1 MPLRFFIYYYD
12 IILFYHICLYISLY
26 SFHFYYFI
34 SAPKLHILRASKAV
48 QTVARDLMC
57 RLNKGKWLLVI
68 TLALLLLVSY
78 FLSPLLDG
86 LVLGVVFAYIGRPV
100 RDLFGKRRKIGSL
113 AATVCIAGPLSAIFA
128 LGALEVLNQIRWLE
142 DNRGEIFA
150 AAVEFVSRLHI
161 PQTIFDEISR
171 GMENLLGVGLHILA
185 SVPVFSLG
193 TAITLGVANFLIS
206 LCVCYFVL
214 LEKERLAETAMALL
228 NPGSGDFNRRCL
240 ARIDSTLGGIYIG
253 SIYTAIAGGVTSA
266 AIFYFF
272 DVPRPFAL
280 ACIVFLAGMVPFMTW
295 LVFIPTAL
303 SRYIEHG
310 PMDAALFFLAGSIL
324 VHVAELVI
332 RPYIVSAKSSLH
344 PLLVLLSFLGG
355 GLVAGIAGFFLAPAM
370 VGVVLGISQV
380 MLEEERRKK
389 ESGKM
394 REEQGKG
401 REGK

>member
-1 MPLRFFIYYYD
+1 M
-12 IILFYHICLYISLY
+12 
-26 SFHFYYFI
+26 
-34 SAPKLHILRASKAV
+34 
-48 QTVARDLMC
+48 ARDLLC
-57 RLNKGKWLLVI
+57 GLYRDKGLLMI

-78 FLSPLLDG
+78 LLSPLLDG
-86 LVLGVVFAYIGRPV
+86 MVLGVVFAYVGRPV
-100 RDLFGKRRKIGSL
+100 RDLFKERRKIGSL
-113 AATVCIAGPLSAIFA
+113 AATVCIAGPLSAVFA
-128 LGALEVLNQIRWLE
+128 LGTLEVLSQIRWLE
-142 DNRGEIFA
+142 DHRGEIFA

-161 PQTIFDEISR
+161 PQTIFDELSR
-171 GMENLLGVGLHILA
+171 GMENLLGIGLHLLA

-193 TAITLGVANFLIS
+193 TVITLGVVNFLIS

-214 LEKERLAETAMALL
+214 LEKERLVEAVMALL
-228 NPGSGDFNRRCL
+228 NPETRDFNRRCL

-253 SIYTAIAGGVTSA
+253 SIYTAIAGGVTSV
-266 AIFYFF
+266 AIFYLFG
-272 DVPRPFAL
+272 VPRPFAL

-310 PMDAALFFLAGSIL
+310 PADAALFFLAGSIL

-332 RPYIVSAKSSLH
+332 RPYIVSTKSSLH

-380 MLEEERRKK
+380 MWEEK
-389 ESGKM
+389 EK
-394 REEQGKG
+394 EKG
-401 REGK
+401 RGRESENQNENGNENEKRN

>member
-1 MPLRFFIYYYD
+1 MACDLLSGPCR
-12 IILFYHICLYISLY
+12 
-26 SFHFYYFI
+26 
-34 SAPKLHILRASKAV
+34 KWLHII
-48 QTVARDLMC
+48 VA
-57 RLNKGKWLLVI
+57 
-68 TLALLLLVSY
+68 LALVFLAVYL
-78 FLSPLLDG
+78 LSPLLDG
-86 LVLGVVFAYIGRPV
+86 LVLGVVFAYVARPV
-100 RDLFGKRRKIGSL
+100 RDLFGERRRIGSL
-113 AATVCIAGPLSAIFA
+113 AGTVCIAGPLSAVFA

-142 DNRGEIFA
+142 DHRGEIFE

-171 GMENLLGVGLHILA
+171 GMENLLGIGMHLLA
-185 SVPVFSLG
+185 SMPVFSLG
-193 TAITLGVANFLIS
+193 TAVTLGAVNFLIS

-214 LEKERLAETAMALL
+214 LEKERLAEVSMSYL
-228 NPGSGDFNRRCL
+228 NPESGDFNRRCL
-240 ARIDSTLGGIYIG
+240 ARIDSTLTGIYVG
-253 SIYTAIAGGVTSA
+253 SIYTAIAGGVTSV

-310 PMDAALFFLAGSIL
+310 PTDAALFFLAGSIL

-332 RPYIVSAKSSLH
+332 RPYIVSARSSLH

-370 VGVVLGISQV
+370 VGVVVGISQV
-380 MLEEERRKK
+380 LREEREK
-389 ESGKM
+389 EK
-394 REEQGKG
+394 
-401 REGK
+401 EGEGEN

>member
-1 MPLRFFIYYYD
+1 MA
-12 IILFYHICLYISLY
+12 C
-26 SFHFYYFI
+26 
-34 SAPKLHILRASKAV
+34 
-48 QTVARDLMC
+48 DLLSGFC
-57 RLNKGKWLLVI
+57 GKWLPIIIALALVI
-68 TLALLLLVSY
+68 LVSY
-78 FLSPLLDG
+78 LLSPLLDG
-86 LVLGVVFAYIGRPV
+86 MVLGVVFAYVARPV
-100 RDLFGKRRKIGSL
+100 RDLFGERRRIGSL
-113 AATVCIAGPLSAIFA
+113 AATICIAGSLLAVFA
-128 LGALEVLNQIRWLE
+128 LGAIEVLNQIRWLE
-142 DNRGEIFA
+142 DHRGEIFA
-150 AAVEFVSRLHI
+150 AAIEFVSRLHI

-171 GMENLLGVGLHILA
+171 GMENLLGIGLHLLA
-185 SVPVFSLG
+185 SLPVFSLG
-193 TAITLGVANFLIS
+193 TAVTLGAVNFLIS

-214 LEKERLAETAMALL
+214 LEKERLAGAAMALL
-228 NPGSGDFNRRCL
+228 NPESGDFNRKCL

-266 AIFYFF
+266 AIFYLF

-380 MLEEERRKK
+380 MWEEKEKEKEVELRREREK
-389 ESGKM
+389 GK
-394 REEQGKG
+394 
-401 REGK
+401 EGK